1 MKKETYSEISEKKT
15 SKLGYL
21 LLIAL
26 FIFLIIIGQTVF
38 QDIRRIPERP
48 KGPASCISSYTGS
61 LKTITRT
68 PKCSFTEIDKKF
80 NLEALVTALIPEV
93 RQIIAINKKI
103 SGNRN
108 QIRTNDRTL
117 KEVLGKYNLSL
128 QETIANED
136 ALMDKPEIKKH
147 ILSLRESNAQLR
159 SAIHSLNK
167 KRDGLIKE
175 IDARIRELSAAHQ
188 QAKDLYSTKV
198 AYYKFKIFLLKLL
211 FVLPF
216 FLIFL
221 RLYLKF
227 KRKDSPYT
235 IIVTSVFYASTILL
249 LEIVLIFLYDILPKQ
264 WLERIF
270 RFLME
275 SPVLRYILYYGSAVL
290 VILLLGGIVYFI
302 QKKIY
307 NPKRVA
313 LRHLKNGKC
322 PGCSLDLRLA
332 EKFCPNCGRA
342 IRSECP
348 ECSHLQYRDLP
359 SCPHCGH
366 SHRL

>member
-38 QDIRRIPERP
+38 NDIRRIPDRP
-48 KGPASCISSYTGS
+48 KGPAYCVNSFTGNLQS
-61 LKTITRT
+61 ITQEPR
-68 PKCSFTEIDKKF
+68 CSFTEIDKQF
-80 NLEALVTALIPEV
+80 SLDTLVAALIPDV
-93 RQIIAINKKI
+93 RKIISVNQGI
-103 SGNRN
+103 SNNGNR
-108 QIRTNDRTL
+108 IRTNDRTL
-117 KEVLGKYNLSL
+117 TGVLKKYNLSL

-136 ALMDKPEIKKH
+136 ALMDKPEIKNQ
-147 ILSLRESNAQLR
+147 ILSLRSENTKLNA
-159 SAIHSLNK
+159 AIK
-167 KRDGLIKE
+167 KLTSEREVLIKGVR
-175 IDARIRELSAAHQ
+175 AKVRELSAAHQ
-188 QAKDLYSTKV
+188 KAKDLYYTKT
-198 AYYKFKIFLLKLL
+198 AYYNFKIFLLKLL

-227 KRKDSPYT
+227 KQKDSPYT
-235 IIVTSVFYASTILL
+235 IIVTSVFFASTILL

-307 NPKRVA
+307 NPKRVT